1 MQVEQI
7 RLSVNSLFSN
17 FNVQKLFP
25 ADYVTLITDRYE
37 SEYIITLR
45 QNAPC
50 NDKMVSRKESG
61 RKYNGSGRKYNSGE
75 YFQFFNMYYRRYVS
89 IGVCILVGVCFW

>member
-7 RLSVNSLFSN
+7 RLSVNSLFSG

-25 ADYVTLITDRYE
+25 ADYVTLVTNRYE
-37 SEYIITLR
+37 SEYIITVR
-45 QNAPC
+45 RYPSC

-61 RKYNGSGRKYNSGE
+61 RKYNGGE
-75 YFQFFNMYYRRYVS
+75 YFQFFNMYYRRYIS
-89 IGVCILVGVCFW
+89 IGICILVGVLFW